1 MHQSMK
7 RSLLFVS
14 ALAALTTTLLAHA
27 EQRVLSG
34 SYIMQTITP
43 GSRVPR
49 TALSVTSLSAQ
60 QDLHIAT
67 VASEGSQ
74 ASVPYRHGANMCAHL
89 LKPKFMKRHAARLGL
104 KPSKFQRA
112 VIGCDPNWSVSLI
125 MTPDDM
131 SKFWPGMWGLDKIHA
146 PAAWD
151 ITTGSSAVVVG
162 VVDTGI
168 DRNHPDLAANMW
180 TNAGDI
186 AGNGIDDDGNGYT
199 DDTYGLGIT
208 HENSSTD
215 PMDNHNHGT
224 HCAGTI
230 GAIGN
235 NNRGVPGIN
244 WNVKIMSLKAF
255 ASNGTGYLSD
265 VLTVLNYA
273 LTMKSRGVNLRV
285 LSNSYG
291 GFPYSATF
299 ESALVAIE
307 GAGILFVAGAGNNNS
322 DNEGTPFYPA
332 SYTTNGV
339 LSVAATDQ
347 QDLRASFSNYG
358 ATSVDIGAPGVN
370 IWSTVRTSSNGGYG
384 LFSGTSMATPHVS
397 GVAALIAGRYPSL
410 TVAQMKMAILN
421 SVDPLQ
427 SLQGKTVTGGRLNAH
442 AALLMAAS
450 FVATP
455 TPTAT
460 PSPTPTATPSPTPS
474 PTPTPTP
481 APTSSS
487 TPTPAPT
494 ASSTPTPGPSQK
506 PTPAFTSQIVGG
518 VIASTLGMTP
528 WGTTTV
534 ALRGEGGELVTMLS
548 VHKGTGQFRKTVK
561 LKSGSTYAIVP
572 VIPASYA
579 VVGAASCS
587 LIANGTE
594 QPCTVTVQ
602 PDGKVVSGRITEKQ
616 GRSAVAAA
624 AAKVTIHHVPSGRLL
639 AETITAADGS
649 YTATDVPYGERIT
662 ITAST
667 ASGRTVKSPAIRI
680 LSDTSRSLYAK

>member
-1 MHQSMK
+1 MNQSLK
-7 RSLLFVS
+7 RSFLCVS
-14 ALAALTTTLLAHA
+14 ALAAITTTTPAHA
-27 EQRVLSG
+27 EQRVLRG
-34 SYIMQTITP
+34 SYILQTISP
-43 GSRVPR
+43 GARVPR
-49 TALSVTSLSAQ
+49 STLTVTSLSRQ
-60 QDLHIAT
+60 QGLHIAT

-74 ASVPYRHGANMCAHL
+74 ASVPYRRGANMCAHL
-89 LKPKFMKRHAARLGL
+89 LKPTFMKRHAARLRL
-104 KPSKFQRA
+104 KPSKFQRT

-125 MTPDDM
+125 MTPNDM
-131 SKFWPGMWGLDKIHA
+131 SKFWPGMWGLEQIHA

-180 TNAGDI
+180 TNADDI

-199 DDTYGLGIT
+199 DDTYGFGIT
-208 HENSSTD
+208 HESSSPD

-244 WNVKIMSLKAF
+244 WNVKIMALKAF

-299 ESALVAIE
+299 ESTLATIE

-322 DNEGTPFYPA
+322 DNESSPFYPA
-332 SYTTNGV
+332 SYTTTGV

-347 QDLRASFSNYG
+347 QDLRATFSNYG

-370 IWSTVRTSSNGGYG
+370 IWSTIRTSSNGGYG
-384 LFSGTSMATPHVS
+384 LFSGTSMATPHAS

-410 TVAQMKMAILN
+410 TVAQLKMAILN

-427 SLQGKTVTGGRLNAH
+427 SLQGKTVTGGRLNAT

-450 FVATP
+450 LVATP

-460 PSPTPTATPSPTPS
+460 PSPTPTLI
-474 PTPTPTP
+474 P

-487 TPTPAPT
+487 TPIPTPT
-494 ASSTPTPGPSQK
+494 TSSPPTPGPSQK
-506 PTPAFTSQIVGG
+506 PTLAFTSQIVGG
-518 VIASTLGMTP
+518 AFTSTLGTTP

-534 ALRGEGGELVTMLS
+534 ALRGEGGELVTILS

-561 LKSGSTYAIVP
+561 LKFGSTYAIVP
-572 VIPASYA
+572 IIPASYA

-594 QPCTVTVQ
+594 QPCSVTVQ
-602 PDGKVVSGRITEKQ
+602 PDGKTISGRITEKQ
-616 GRSAVAAA
+616 RRSAVAAA
-624 AAKVTIHHVPSGRLL
+624 GASVTIHHVPSGRVV
-639 AETITAADGS
+639 AEAVTAADGS
-649 YTATDVPYGERIT
+649 YTATEVPYGERIT
-662 ITAST
+662 VTAST
-667 ASGRTVKSPAIRI
+667 VSGHTVRSPAIRI